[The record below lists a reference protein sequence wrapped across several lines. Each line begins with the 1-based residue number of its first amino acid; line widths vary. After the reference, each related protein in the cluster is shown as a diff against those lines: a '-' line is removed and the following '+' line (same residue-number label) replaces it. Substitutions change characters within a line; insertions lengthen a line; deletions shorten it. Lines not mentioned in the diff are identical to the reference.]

1 MRERKQQ
8 INFRATKTE
17 KDTIHRKA
25 KRCGMTDAD
34 YIRNCALDRKIMEI
48 PRDGLMKAYLKINPL
63 LQYLEQ
69 YDDDLAQKEIA
80 ALKSIQETLLNLY
93 HGKEVNDDGGDED
106 LAGQG

>member
-8 INFRATKTE
+8 INFRVTNAE
-17 KDTIHRKA
+17 KQTIHRKA

-34 YIRNCALDRKIMEI
+34 YIRNCALDRKIMEM
-48 PRDGLMKAYLKINPL
+48 PRDELMKAYLKINPL

-69 YDDDLAQKEIA
+69 YDDDLARKEIA
-80 ALKSIQETLLNLY
+80 ALKSIQETLLDLY

>member
-1 MRERKQQ
+1 MRERNYQ

-34 YIRNCALDRKIMEI
+34 YIRNCALDKPVIEMPREGLMTAYRKINSLI
-48 PRDGLMKAYLKINPL
+48 
-63 LQYLEQ
+63 QYLDQ
-69 YDDDLAQKEIA
+69 YSDTQKELTV
-80 ALKSIQETLLNLY
+80 LKSVQEILLDLY
-93 HGKEVNDDGGDED
+93 HGKEVDDDGGDED

>member
-48 PRDGLMKAYLKINPL
+48 PREGLQIAYRKISSL
-63 LQYLEQ
+63 IRYLEQ
-69 YDDDLAQKEIA
+69 FDDDFSKKEIA
-80 ALKSIQETLLNLY
+80 WLKSVQEILLDLY
-93 HGKEVNDDGGDED
+93 HGKEVDDDGGDKNLESD
-106 LAGQG
+106 G

>member
-8 INFRATKTE
+8 INFRTTKTE

-48 PRDGLMKAYLKINPL
+48 PREGLQIAYRKLSSLIR
-63 LQYLEQ
+63 YLEQ
-69 YDDDLAQKEIA
+69 FDDDFSKKEIA
-80 ALKSIQETLLNLY
+80 WLKSVQEILLDLY
-93 HGKEVNDDGGDED
+93 HGKEADDDGSDED
-106 LAGQG
+106 LADQG

>member
-8 INFRATKTE
+8 INFRVTKTE

-34 YIRNCALDRKIMEI
+34 YIRNCALDKPVTEMPREGLQIAYRKISSLI
-48 PRDGLMKAYLKINPL
+48 R
-63 LQYLEQ
+63 YLEQ
-69 YDDDLAQKEIA
+69 FDDDFSKKEIA
-80 ALKSIQETLLNLY
+80 WLKSVQEILLDLY
-93 HGKEVNDDGGDED
+93 HGKEVDDDGGDED